1 MTYSDSIDVEASPEV
16 VFATIADL
24 PAMGKLSPENTG
36 GEWMGTATGPGIG
49 VRFKGTNRRHD
60 EKWSTTARITRYD
73 PPTTFVFE
81 VTFGPFR
88 VAHWGYEIQ
97 STPNGCRVVE
107 TWKDRRN
114 WLVRRPD
121 SKKGFDRAEYTK
133 ESIRTT
139 LERLKKTCETSKD
152 AG

>member
-1 MTYSDSIDVEASPEV
+1 MTYSDAIDIAAKPEV

-24 PAMGKLSPENTG
+24 PSMGRLSPENTG
-36 GEWMGTATGPGIG
+36 GEWMGGATGPGIG
-49 VRFKGTNRRHD
+49 AKFKGTNRR
-60 EKWSTTARITRYD
+60 ESERWSTTARITRYE
-73 PPTTFVFE
+73 PPTSFVFE
-81 VTFGPFR
+81 VTFGPLR

-97 STPNGCRVVE
+97 PTPGGCRVVE
-107 TWKDRRN
+107 SWQDRRN

-121 SKKGFDRAEYTK
+121 KKKGFDRAQFTK

-139 LERLKKTCETSKD
+139 LERLKATCEASSS

>member
-1 MTYSDSIDVEASPEV
+1 MTYSDSIDIEASPEV
-16 VFATIADL
+16 VFATISNL
-24 PAMGKLSPENTG
+24 PEMGRLSPENTG
-36 GEWMGTATGPGIG
+36 GAWMGSASGPGIG
-49 VRFKGTNRRHD
+49 AKFRGTNQRESD
-60 EKWSTTARITRYD
+60 TWSTTARITRYE

-97 STPNGCRVVE
+97 ATPAGCRVVE
-107 TWKDRRN
+107 TWRDRRN

-121 SKKGFDRAEYTK
+121 AKNGFDRAQFTK

-139 LERLKKTCETSKD
+139 LERLKKHCESTGS